1 MEKIKAIKKY
11 IPTIIKYVF
20 AMAFLII
27 VSVELRDIRYFL
39 FGTAELFFIF
49 SLSDV
54 LVRKSKWFNVLN
66 AVLVLIFNAQTLM
79 LHFANSYV
87 TLVMIENLSSVEDLH
102 GKAFLYGLGILAV
115 LAFSFLPVKN
125 VTGDKIKWFYILPA
139 AAALEILVL
148 VFAHGTLTPAL
159 GLMSLGNEWK
169 VKREMIA
176 MKEQM
181 LAEMAEMSGDDGWD
195 PYAAGA
201 ERSSSEIAY
210 SSNIKEG
217 EKTQADNG
225 QENGSVSGEDA
236 VPENDSGQVSDE
248 VGFSEVMADMDQDAA
263 ETEEESPVQEAST
276 AAPTLELT
284 QQMFPVG
291 MPADK
296 FAAAPGTN
304 VIVIFVEGLSE
315 NVVDDSRNITPN
327 LKALQG
333 ETVSFFNYYNH
344 TFATYRG
351 LQGQLYSGYSLED
364 MEPNS
369 LTSVMDCLRGAGY
382 YSAFIN
388 TEPYNSDFV
397 SYLNAMSFDTVITDT
412 ALATGVVQDI
422 SDKDAFE
429 LLYNTAEVYGS
440 SGTPFFLGMYS
451 FGTHAS
457 FDSENEIYGN
467 GGNRMLNKFYNA
479 DYQIGAFMEKFKN
492 SPLADNT
499 MVVITADHATYCDED
514 FRNTFPDYYRADMS
528 CDEIPLLIY
537 YKGTT
542 GCLDA
547 QGRNSLDLAPTIL
560 DILNIG
566 YPETFMGDS
575 LYRAKNERTA
585 MDSFFWCQGKILY
598 TGNDCV
604 SIPEADMKSF
614 ASKNIAKYFAKK

>member
-1 MEKIKAIKKY
+1 MERLKSLKGY
-11 IPTIIKYVF
+11 IPTIIKYAF

-27 VSVELRDIRYFL
+27 VSVEMKDIRYL
-39 FGTAELFFIF
+39 ACGMAELFFIF

-54 LVRKSKWFNVLN
+54 LVGKSPRFNVFN
-66 AVLVLIFNAQTLM
+66 AVLMLIFNAQTLM

-87 TLVMIENLSSVEDLH
+87 TLVMIENLSSLEDLH

-115 LAFSFLPVKN
+115 LAFSFLPVKK
-125 VTGDKIKWFYILPA
+125 VTGDRVKWFYILPA
-139 AAALEILVL
+139 AAALEMLVL
-148 VFAHGTLTPAL
+148 VFANGTMTPAL

-169 VKREMIA
+169 VKQEMIA

-181 LAEMAEMSGDDGWD
+181 LAEMAEMS
-195 PYAAGA
+195 
-201 ERSSSEIAY
+201 ES
-210 SSNIKEG
+210 
-217 EKTQADNG
+217 
-225 QENGSVSGEDA
+225 
-236 VPENDSGQVSDE
+236 
-248 VGFSEVMADMDQDAA
+248 DAA
-263 ETEEESPVQEAST
+263 EGETSYGAALGQSSPADNNEGKNTYRESESGDGDSMADADGTAPDGTGSADTSDESVPASDELSDELPAQAEST
-276 AAPTLELT
+276 AVPSAEYTE

-291 MPADK
+291 TPAEK
-296 FAAAPGTN
+296 FAVATGTN

-315 NVVDDSRNITPN
+315 NVVDDSRDIMPN
-327 LKALQG
+327 LKAMQG
-333 ETVSFFNYYNH
+333 ETVNFFNYYNH

-369 LTSVMDCLRGAGY
+369 LPSFMDCLRGAGY
-382 YSAFIN
+382 CSVFIN
-388 TEPYNSDFV
+388 TEPFNSDFE
-397 SYLNAMSFDTVITDT
+397 SYLNAMSFDAVITDT
-412 ALATGVVQDI
+412 SVATGMVQDI

-429 LLYNTAEVYGS
+429 LLYNTAEAYGV

-457 FDSENEIYGN
+457 FDSCDEVYGN

-492 SPLADNT
+492 SPLAENT

-537 YKGTT
+537 YRGNSAS
-542 GCLDA
+542 LNA
-547 QGRNSLDLAPTIL
+547 EGRNSLDLAPTIL
-560 DILNIG
+560 DLLNIG

-598 TGNDCV
+598 TGADCV
-604 SIPEADMKSF
+604 SVPEADMKSF
-614 ASKNIAKYFAKK
+614 ASKNIARYFAQK